1 MFFKNFYILLYII
14 IFLFFLFYICFFI
27 FFNGKSDIKKNYDE
41 IYSQQ
46 NSHLLYI
53 EYNKPSLSFV
63 NESVLVSYYN
73 YLIKNYSSEEDLNNK
88 KNPLI
93 SVIIPV
99 YNGENFLLRSLL
111 SIESQTFK
119 NFEIIYIDDLSI
131 DNSNKIIYNFQLIDK
146 RIKVIKNKE
155 NKGTLYSKCFGV
167 LNAKGK
173 YILVMDQDDIY
184 NDKELFK
191 NLIDIAE
198 NYSLDIVQFR
208 FNEYFSNSHFIKF
221 DTNKNY
227 DNYYKVITQP
237 ELGNTELYLNE
248 KLYKTFCLWDKLIK
262 REIYLKAINF
272 LEEKIWK
279 KKIIHREDHIAT
291 FALYKM
297 AKRYM
302 RIKMYG
308 YSHIFRENQE
318 TQFYFNIIDGKK
330 VSEIKKENMLRDQ
343 FEFFKF
349 IYERTNETFN
359 EKNIAFRELI
369 SIISNLNFVSIV
381 KNKYHRQLIIEVFKN
396 YLDSKFIN
404 TEKKKM
410 ILKFYKIFYIKN
422 FKIENKFNFNKI
434 INLYFNN

>member
-1 MFFKNFYILLYII
+1 ML
-14 IFLFFLFYICFFI
+14 FI
-27 FFNGKSDIKKNYDE
+27 FFYLLFLIFFFLSFLLVYFFSNSKSLINNNIDE
-41 IYSQQ
+41 IYSK
-46 NSHLLYI
+46 NKIHLLYI
-53 EYNKPSLSFV
+53 EYNKLSLSSI
-63 NESVLVSYYN
+63 NETILFSYYN
-73 YLIKNYSSEEDLNNK
+73 YLIKNYSTEEDLKYK

-111 SIESQTFK
+111 SIESQSFK
-119 NFEIIYIDDLSI
+119 NFEIIYIDDLST

-146 RIKVIKNKE
+146 RIKIIKNKE
-155 NKGTLYSKCFGV
+155 NKGTLYSKSFGV

-184 NDKELFK
+184 IDKELFK
-191 NLIDIAE
+191 NLIEIAE

-221 DTNKNY
+221 NTNKNHPNFY
-227 DNYYKVITQP
+227 TIITQP

-272 LEEKIWK
+272 LDEKIWK
-279 KKIIHREDHIAT
+279 KKIIHREDHIVT

-318 TQFYFNIIDGKK
+318 TQFYFDIINGKN
-330 VSEIKKENMLRDQ
+330 VSQIKKENMLRDQ

-349 IYERTNETFN
+349 IYDKTNEN
-359 EKNIAFRELI
+359 LIEKNIAFREFLN
-369 SIISNLNFVSIV
+369 IISNLNFVSFV
-381 KNKYHRQLIIEVFKN
+381 QNKNYRQLIIEVFKI
-396 YLDSKFIN
+396 YLNSKFLN
-404 TEKKKM
+404 SEKKK
-410 ILKFYKIFYIKN
+410 ILLKFFKLFYEKN
-422 FKIENKFNFNKI
+422 FKIENKLNFNKI
-434 INLYFNN
+434 KNLFIQ

>member
-1 MFFKNFYILLYII
+1 MLFIFNYVIFFFN
-14 IFLFFLFYICFFI
+14 LFFFSFSISLFFFPSKSYI
-27 FFNGKSDIKKNYDE
+27 NKNIDE
-41 IYSQQ
+41 IYSE
-46 NSHLLYI
+46 NKSHLLYS
-53 EYNKPSLSFV
+53 EYNKPSLSSI
-63 NESVLVSYYN
+63 NETILFSYYS
-73 YLIKNYSSEEDLNNK
+73 YLIKNYSTEEDLKYK

-93 SVIIPV
+93 TVIIPV

-111 SIESQTFK
+111 SIESQSFK
-119 NFEIIYIDDLSI
+119 NFEIIYIDDLST

-146 RIKVIKNKE
+146 RIKIIKNKE

-167 LNAKGK
+167 LNANGK

-184 NDKELFK
+184 IDKELFK
-191 NLIDIAE
+191 NLIEIAE

-208 FNEYFSNSHFIKF
+208 FNEYFSNSHFINF
-221 DTNKNY
+221 NTNKNY
-227 DNYYKVITQP
+227 PNFYSIITQP

-272 LEEKIWK
+272 LDEKIWK

-318 TQFYFNIIDGKK
+318 TQFYFNIIDGKN
-330 VSEIKKENMLRDQ
+330 VPQIKKEEMLRDQ

-349 IYERTNETFN
+349 IYDRTNEN
-359 EKNIAFRELI
+359 LIEKNIAFRELL
-369 SIISNLNFVSIV
+369 SIISNLNFVSFV
-381 KNKYHRQLIIEVFKN
+381 KNKYYRQLIIEVIKI
-396 YLDSKFIN
+396 YLNSTFLN
-404 TEKKKM
+404 SEKKKI
-410 ILKFYKIFYIKN
+410 ILKFFKIFYEKN

-434 INLYFNN
+434 KNLFIQ

>member
-1 MFFKNFYILLYII
+1 MLFIFNYVIFFFN
-14 IFLFFLFYICFFI
+14 LFFFSFSISLFFFPSKSYI
-27 FFNGKSDIKKNYDE
+27 NKNIDE
-41 IYSQQ
+41 IYSE
-46 NSHLLYI
+46 NKSHLLYS
-53 EYNKPSLSFV
+53 EYNKPSLSSI
-63 NESVLVSYYN
+63 NETILFSYYS
-73 YLIKNYSSEEDLNNK
+73 YLIKNYSTEEDLKYK

-93 SVIIPV
+93 TVIIPV

-111 SIESQTFK
+111 SIESQSFK
-119 NFEIIYIDDLSI
+119 NFEIIYIDDLST
-131 DNSNKIIYNFQLIDK
+131 DNSNKIIYIFQLIDK
-146 RIKVIKNKE
+146 RIKIIKNKE

-167 LNAKGK
+167 LNANGK

-184 NDKELFK
+184 IDKELFK
-191 NLIDIAE
+191 NLIEIAE
-198 NYSLDIVQFR
+198 NYSLDIIQFR

-221 DTNKNY
+221 NTNKNY
-227 DNYYKVITQP
+227 PNFYSIITQP

-272 LEEKIWK
+272 LDEKIWK

-318 TQFYFNIIDGKK
+318 TQFYFKIIDGKN
-330 VSEIKKENMLRDQ
+330 VPQIKKEEMLRDQ

-349 IYERTNETFN
+349 IYDRTNEN
-359 EKNIAFRELI
+359 LIEKNIAFRELL
-369 SIISNLNFVSIV
+369 SIISNLNFVSFV
-381 KNKYHRQLIIEVFKN
+381 KNKYYRQLIIEVIKI
-396 YLDSKFIN
+396 YLNSTFLN
-404 TEKKKM
+404 SEKKKI
-410 ILKFYKIFYIKN
+410 ILKFFKIFYEKN

-434 INLYFNN
+434 KNLFIQ

>member
-1 MFFKNFYILLYII
+1 MLFIFNYVIFFFN
-14 IFLFFLFYICFFI
+14 LFFFSFSISLFFFPSKSYI
-27 FFNGKSDIKKNYDE
+27 NKNIDE
-41 IYSQQ
+41 IYSE
-46 NSHLLYI
+46 NKSHLLYS
-53 EYNKPSLSFV
+53 EYNKPSLSSI
-63 NESVLVSYYN
+63 NETILFSYYS
-73 YLIKNYSSEEDLNNK
+73 YLIKNYSTEEDLKYK

-93 SVIIPV
+93 TVIIPV

-111 SIESQTFK
+111 SIESQSFK
-119 NFEIIYIDDLSI
+119 NFEIIYIDDLST

-146 RIKVIKNKE
+146 RIKIIKNKE

-167 LNAKGK
+167 LNANGK

-184 NDKELFK
+184 IDKELFK
-191 NLIDIAE
+191 NLIEIAE

-221 DTNKNY
+221 NTNKNY
-227 DNYYKVITQP
+227 PNFYSIITQP

-272 LEEKIWK
+272 LDEKIWK

-318 TQFYFNIIDGKK
+318 TQFYFKIIDGKK
-330 VSEIKKENMLRDQ
+330 VPQIKKENMLRDQ

-349 IYERTNETFN
+349 IYERTNEN
-359 EKNIAFRELI
+359 LIEKNIAFREFL
-369 SIISNLNFVSIV
+369 SIISNLNFVSLV
-381 KNKYHRQLIIEVFKN
+381 ENEYYRQLIIEVIKI
-396 YLDSKFIN
+396 YLHSKFIN
-404 TEKKKM
+404 LEKKK
-410 ILKFYKIFYIKN
+410 KY
-422 FKIENKFNFNKI
+422 
-434 INLYFNN
+434 